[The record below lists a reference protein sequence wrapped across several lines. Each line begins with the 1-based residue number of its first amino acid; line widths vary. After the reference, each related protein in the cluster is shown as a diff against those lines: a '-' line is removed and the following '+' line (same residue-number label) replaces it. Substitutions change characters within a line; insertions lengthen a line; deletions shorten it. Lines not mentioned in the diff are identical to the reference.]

1 MAIRHV
7 KDLPVEG
14 KRVFLRVDFNVPLSK
29 PASAEAGPRRVAPQG
44 PRSIA
49 SQTELSVAD
58 DSRIQAALP
67 TVRHLLERGARVVL
81 ASHLGRPKGTVVP
94 ASSLE
99 PVAAHLAGLLDT
111 EVALTDEP
119 VGDGARK
126 VVSDLRDG
134 QIAMLENL
142 RFHPGEEENDDGFA
156 RQLAS
161 YADIYVNDAFG
172 TAHRA
177 HASTVGMIPHVAEAG
192 AGFLMYEEVENLS
205 RLLGEVARPY
215 LAILGGAKVSDK
227 IEVLEALLD
236 RVNAIAIGGAMANT
250 FLRARGGELG
260 ASLVEEDKLPVA
272 RNFLR
277 RASDSRVEILL
288 PVDLVA
294 APAMDAD
301 GGTTVP
307 SDAVPAGLMALD
319 IGPKSIEAF
328 TTRVALARTLF
339 WNGPMGVFERPPFA
353 AGTLAVARAVADN
366 RLAFTV
372 VGGGDSVAAV
382 NQAGLA
388 DRISHV
394 STGGGA
400 SLEFIQGLA
409 LPGIEALERASARP

>member
-1 MAIRHV
+1 MAAIRHV

-29 PASAEAGPRRVAPQG
+29 ADEGRRHV
-44 PRSIA
+44 
-49 SQTELSVAD
+49 TD
-58 DSRIQAALP
+58 DSRIQAALK
-67 TVRHLLERGARVVL
+67 TIRHLVERGARLVV
-81 ASHLGRPKGTVVP
+81 ASHLGRPKGKP
-94 ASSLE
+94 SPEYSLE
-99 PVAAHLAGLLDT
+99 PVAAHLAEILSA
-111 EVALTDEP
+111 EVTLTDEP

-126 VVSDLRDG
+126 VVADLRDG

-142 RFHPGEEENDDGFA
+142 RFNPGEEANDETFA
-156 RQLAS
+156 RALAS

-177 HASTVGMIPHVAEAG
+177 HASTVGMIPHVADAG
-192 AGFLMYEEVENLS
+192 AGFLMYEEVDKLS
-205 RLLGEVARPY
+205 RLLGEVDRPY

-227 IEVLEALLD
+227 IEVLEALLG
-236 RVNAIAIGGAMANT
+236 RVDGIAIGGAMANT
-250 FLRARGGELG
+250 FLKARGLDLG

-272 RNFLR
+272 RSFLR
-277 RASDSRVEILL
+277 KAAEAKVQVRL
-288 PVDLVA
+288 PVDLVVA
-294 APAMDAD
+294 SSFDSESGSPVAVDQ
-301 GGTTVP
+301 VK
-307 SDAVPAGLMALD
+307 SDQMALD
-319 IGPKSIEAF
+319 IGPTSARAYGDDIA
-328 TTRVALARTLF
+328 RARTIF

-388 DRISHV
+388 DKISHV

-400 SLEFIQGLA
+400 SLEFVQGMT
-409 LPGIEALERASARP
+409 LPGIEALERAGR